1 MMLARAG
8 LAKNTNIVAV
18 QSLKKKGDAFQRL

>member
-8 LAKNTNIVAV
+8 LAKNTNIVVA
-18 QSLKKKGDAFQRL
+18 QSLKKGDAFQRL